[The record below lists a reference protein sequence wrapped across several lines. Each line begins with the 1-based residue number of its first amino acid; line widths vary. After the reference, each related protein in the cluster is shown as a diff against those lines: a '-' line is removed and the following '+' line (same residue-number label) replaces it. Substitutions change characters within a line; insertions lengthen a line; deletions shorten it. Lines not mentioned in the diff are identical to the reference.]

1 MSQIKITS
9 FKRIDNSNQNIETKP
24 LFIHKNKLKPN
35 VLFYTD

>member
-9 FKRIDNSNQNIETKP
+9 FKRLDNNNQNTEQKL
-24 LFIHKNKLKPN
+24 LFTHKNKSKIN